1 MHTRLSST
9 GLADAHLAKSC
20 IISDV
25 DPSSLAELGREF
37 QNEYYH
43 SSATPTISLYSN
55 NCMAF
60 ARYVT
65 ADTTQASHTSHTSM
79 RSHNISKR
87 PLRAPVVDVDV
98 GPPAT
103 VII

>member
-25 DPSSLAELGREF
+25 DPSSLAEMGRQF

-65 ADTTQASHTSHTSM
+65 ADTTMSHEADEHVSHQHALPKHIEAPSTSTC
-79 RSHNISKR
+79 RR
-87 PLRAPVVDVDV
+87 RRR
-98 GPPAT
+98 
-103 VII
+103 